1 MAHNFNIEIKTTPA
15 YSPWSNGILER
26 HNKTLTEI
34 MIKIKNDTECDWEC
48 ALSWALMAK
57 NSMCNS
63 DGFSPY
69 QLVFGRNPNLPS
81 VYNDKPPALEG
92 ITNSEMIGAHIMA
105 MYTARK
111 AFAEAECSTKYEKQF
126 DHKLDQQ
133 ETSSILVK
141 RCTTKSLIPHNGVVL
156 AQ

>member
-1 MAHNFNIEIKTTPA
+1 MP
-15 YSPWSNGILER
+15 
-26 HNKTLTEI
+26 
-34 MIKIKNDTECDWEC
+34 
-48 ALSWALMAK
+48 K

-81 VYNDKPPALEG
+81 VYNVKPPALEG

-111 AFAEAECSTKYEKQF
+111 AFAEAECSTKIYRASRPSQG
-126 DHKLDQQ
+126 
-133 ETSSILVK
+133 TV
-141 RCTTKSLIPHNGVVL
+141 NGGGGGVSK
-156 AQ
+156 